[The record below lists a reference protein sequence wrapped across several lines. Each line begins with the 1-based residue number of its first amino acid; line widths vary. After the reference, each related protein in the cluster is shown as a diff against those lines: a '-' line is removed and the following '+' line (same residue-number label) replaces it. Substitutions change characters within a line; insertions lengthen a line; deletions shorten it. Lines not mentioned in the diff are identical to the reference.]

1 LSNPKQAVEIICGAK
16 LPNGLTCKKKPVE
29 GKKRCAQ
36 HGGKSTGP
44 KTQEGK
50 LRSMRLKTGSEY
62 SFLLK
67 CSICPPAFKCD
78 FYEKEREF
86 CPLEAEI
93 LQEDVNVQAIREQ
106 RIKRNL
112 IIIERVERIFLKS
125 GDAKVLGHVEKC
137 DSQLEH
143 YLNAWE
149 KISPV
154 KGQSFVEKLSQKR
167 REKEETKK
175 G

>member
-1 LSNPKQAVEIICGAK
+1 MSLEQCGAK
-16 LPNGLTCKKKPVE
+16 LPNGRTCTKEPV
-29 GKKRCAQ
+29 GPSGRCAQ
-36 HGGKSTGP
+36 HGGLSTGP

-50 LRSMRLKTGSEY
+50 LKAMRLKTGSEY

-67 CSICPPAFKCD
+67 CSICPPAFQCD
-78 FYEKEREF
+78 FYDKEREF

-93 LQEDVNVQAIREQ
+93 LGEDINVQAIREQ

-112 IIIERVERIFLKS
+112 VVIERCERIFLKT

-143 YLNAWE
+143 YLNAYE

-154 KGQSFVEKLSQKR
+154 KGESFVEKLAKKR
-167 REKEETKK
+167 KEKEAKK
-175 G
+175 D